1 MWSRRGGDAAP
12 LARWWAHPAGRLA
25 RAGAVAVLAAVLVAW
40 WVRDDGASSAAGSP
54 PVAGPPPAAVAT
66 TPAASAQDLN
76 QLAAAV
82 GCRAKVTGENSG
94 FRQAVCQTSAARY
107 TLTTFST
114 AQGQQDWL
122 SEAIPYGGA
131 YLVGARWVVN
141 AQTSLGLPELA
152 AKLGGTIVDKSGAH
166 HHS

>member
-1 MWSRRGGDAAP
+1 MMWSRREGGAAP

-54 PVAGPPPAAVAT
+54 PAPAAT
-66 TPAASAQDLN
+66 TPRASAQDLS
-76 QLAAAV
+76 QLAAAA
-82 GCRAKVTGENSG
+82 GCRAKITGENSG
-94 FRQAVCQTSAARY
+94 FRQAVCQTPAARY

-114 AQGQQDWL
+114 DQGQQDWL

-131 YLVGARWVVN
+131 YLVGTRWVVD
-141 AQTSLGLPELA
+141 AQTPLGLPELA
-152 AKLGGTIVDKSGAH
+152 AKLGGTIVDKSQAH
-166 HHS
+166 HS

>member
-1 MWSRRGGDAAP
+1 MMWSRRGGDAAP

-54 PVAGPPPAAVAT
+54 PVATT
-66 TPAASAQDLN
+66 TPPASAQDLS
-76 QLAAAV
+76 QLAAAA
-82 GCRAKVTGENSG
+82 GCRAKITGENSG

-114 AQGQQDWL
+114 SQGQQEWL

-131 YLVGARWVVN
+131 YLVGTRWVVN
-141 AQTSLGLPELA
+141 AQTPLGLPELA
-152 AKLGGTIVDKSGAH
+152 AKLGGTIVDKSQAH
-166 HHS
+166 HS